1 MSIIVTQNLV
11 KRKTPIAHGCKYPIC
26 STCKSSID
34 DLTYRFLIVKNQNMK
49 HELLSFHYFFPCW
62 DIIYICQNLI
72 EFKIIKA
79 GFSCDAS
86 IKKNPKALRNLR
98 RNDDLWDLNKEMVN
112 YERVI

>member
-1 MSIIVTQNLV
+1 MNEVIIQSPIS
-11 KRKTPIAHGCKYPIC
+11 RKPPISHTCQSPIC
-26 STCKSSID
+26 NTCKSPID
-34 DLTYRFLIVKNQNMK
+34 DLTYRFLIVKNRYMK

-62 DIIYICQNLI
+62 DVNYVFQNLMDY
-72 EFKIIKA
+72 EIIKA

-86 IKKNPKALRNLR
+86 IKKNPKTLRNLR